1 MERVDVVVVSFNSRA
16 HLRAC
21 VEPLGEL
28 PDVNV
33 IVVDNASSDGSVD
46 AILDLQLTVIRRA
59 ENGGFAAG
67 CNEGWR
73 AGTAPFVLFLNPD
86 ATIDADSLRTLV
98 KELQE
103 SGQRAAVAPRIE
115 HPDGS
120 LAWSQRRFPRLRSTY
135 ARAFFLHRVFPRA
148 SWADELVRE
157 PPAYEVPA
165 SPEWLSGACL
175 LVRRSALEAIG
186 GWDEGFFLY
195 GEDIDLCRRLRERGY
210 SIVFEPSA
218 RAVHVEGASA
228 SRAETLP
235 LLAASRIRYDRK
247 HRRRAAVALD
257 RAGIALGALTHML
270 LAKGGLA
277 ARAGHARALRVAVLP
292 NTRRR

>member
-1 MERVDVVVVSFNSRA
+1 MAGVDVVVVSFNSRT

-21 VEPLGEL
+21 VEPLSEL

-46 AILDLQLTVIRRA
+46 AILDLELTVIRRA

-86 ATIDADSLRTLV
+86 ATIDAKSLQTLV
-98 KELQE
+98 ETLGKC
-103 SGQRAAVAPRIE
+103 GQCGAVAPRIE

-157 PPAYEVPA
+157 PRAYEAPA

-175 LVRRSALEAIG
+175 LMRRSALEAIA
-186 GWDEGFFLY
+186 GWDERFFLY
-195 GEDIDLCRRLRERGY
+195 GEDIDLCRRLRDRGY

-228 SRAETLP
+228 SRSTTLP

-247 HRRRAAVALD
+247 HRRPAAVALD
-257 RAGIALGALTHML
+257 RAGMALGALTHMF
-270 LAKGGLA
+270 LARGGLA